1 MLTKLK
7 IVILVFLDLLTC
19 KKVTIHIKIFLFVQS
34 RYRQPSENTNCDL
47 LYQPKDMKVEKRGSF
62 LMRTLYIRIR
72 DGMRFLL

>member
-47 LYQPKDMKVEKRGSF
+47 LYQPKDMKVEKEEAS
-62 LMRTLYIRIR
+62 L
-72 DGMRFLL
+72 